1 MGMNDWATLL
11 GLIGLIFGGLTKM
24 RTWLFEW
31 LGRIDLGN
39 KKRNTRLRL
48 VVGALFFSS
57 LGLTGLSF
65 AVFLMIGVSFS
76 AIQEYLNTEQSLE
89 KVQVTSATDLESK
102 APYLGVLLHESEPD
116 TSRQFSVVHFQ
127 KEIIRPLRKGIVTV
141 GVIVGFVLV
150 MLIGL
155 LGIIGFILGSKDAR
169 RGLN

>member
-116 TSRQFSVVHFQ
+116 TGRQF
-127 KEIIRPLRKGIVTV
+127 L
-141 GVIVGFVLV
+141 
-150 MLIGL
+150 
-155 LGIIGFILGSKDAR
+155 
-169 RGLN
+169 